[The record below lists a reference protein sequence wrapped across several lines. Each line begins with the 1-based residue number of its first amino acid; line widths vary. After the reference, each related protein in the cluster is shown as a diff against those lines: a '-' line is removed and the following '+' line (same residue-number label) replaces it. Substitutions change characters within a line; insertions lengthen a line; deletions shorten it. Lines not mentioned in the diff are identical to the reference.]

1 MLLGTRLGYGV
12 RALYELAL
20 SPERRSAVRDLA
32 QRCGTTEAVL
42 RRILLDLR
50 AAGYLEAQK
59 GRVGGFRL
67 VKEPQAIKIAEVAK
81 ILEREPAVILGGMRR
96 DILRVDPACPTY
108 PFWQSLEEKFL
119 GELGQATLAD
129 VIALAGTAERP
140 QALPR
145 GRPKAKRAR
154 RTTRKTRSRGRT
166 RRARR

>member
-59 GRVGGFRL
+59 GRLGGFRL
-67 VKEPQAIKIAEVAK
+67 IQEPQAIKIVEVAK
-81 ILEREPAVILGGMRR
+81 VLERQPALILGGTRR
-96 DILRVDPACPTY
+96 DLLSVDPACPTY

-119 GELGQATLAD
+119 GELSQATLAD
-129 VIALAGTAERP
+129 VIALAGPVE
-140 QALPR
+140 QAPPR
-145 GRPKAKRAR
+145 GRPQAKRAR
-154 RTTRKTRSRGRT
+154 RTARKTRSKGRT
-166 RRARR
+166 RRSGR

>member
-20 SPERRSAVRDLA
+20 SPQRRSAVRDLA

-67 VKEPQAIKIAEVAK
+67 IKEPQAVKIADVAK
-81 ILEREPAVILGGMRR
+81 VLEREPVLILGGMRR
-96 DILRVDPACPTY
+96 DILRVDPACPTH

-129 VIALAGTAERP
+129 VIALAGAAERAQVP
-140 QALPR
+140 PR
-145 GRPKAKRAR
+145 GRPKAKGR
-154 RTTRKTRSRGRT
+154 RTRRPRAKGRT
-166 RRARR
+166 RRSRA